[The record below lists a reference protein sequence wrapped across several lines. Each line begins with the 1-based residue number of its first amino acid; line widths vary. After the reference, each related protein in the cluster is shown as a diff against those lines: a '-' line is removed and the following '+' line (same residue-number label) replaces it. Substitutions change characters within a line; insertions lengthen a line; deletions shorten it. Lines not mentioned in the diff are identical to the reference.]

1 MENIR
6 LIKLAEEHLP
16 LVRQWRNSPDVRE
29 NMYTNHQI
37 NDEEHRGWFESV
49 KKDPRKEYF
58 VFELDSQLC
67 GVIGFVDIDLVSR
80 SASWSFY
87 SGDTTRR
94 GLGSLMEVAAL
105 DYAFDVLK
113 IQKLSCEVL
122 EFNDSVIKFHKKHG
136 FKIEGVFVKQYFRDG
151 VYFDIYRMAIF
162 DSDWAVCREEVRSR
176 KKNNRAPG
184 SCYSKNFTITSEQV
198 DSFVLLTGGEG
209 EARLNEASPENPT
222 IAGSVVQGLLA
233 GLILPHLF
241 DALFSGE
248 VATYLDQS
256 FSFLGPVCPNK
267 PLQADVTVVSKVG
280 GRILVETTISNVDS
294 GSIIIK
300 GEVTF
305 FIPTQT
311 NQSKANSI

>member
-6 LIKLAEEHLP
+6 LIKLAQGHLP

-58 VFELDSQLC
+58 VFELDGQLC
-67 GVIGFVDIDLVSR
+67 GVIGFVDIDVLSR
-80 SASWSFY
+80 TASWSFY
-87 SGDTTRR
+87 SGDPTRR
-94 GLGSLMEVAAL
+94 GIGSLMEVAAL

-122 EFNDSVIKFHKKHG
+122 EFNEPVIKFHKKHG
-136 FKIEGVFVKQYFRDG
+136 FKIEGLFVKQYFRDG
-151 VYFDIYRMAIF
+151 RYFDIYRMAIF
-162 DSDWAVCREEVRSR
+162 DSDWTECREEVRSQ
-176 KKNNRAPG
+176 KKNSVAPG
-184 SCYSKNFTITSEQV
+184 TSYSHSFTITSKQV

-209 EARLNEASPENPT
+209 GALLNEASTENPV
-222 IAGSVVQGLLA
+222 IAESIVQGLLA
-233 GLILPHLF
+233 GLILPHVF

-256 FSFLGPVCPNK
+256 FSFISPVCANK
-267 PLQADVTVVSKVG
+267 SLQADVIVASKVG
-280 GRILVETTISNVDS
+280 GRILVETTIANMDS
-294 GSIIIK
+294 GLPLVK
-300 GEVTF
+300 GEATF

-311 NQSKANSI
+311 KRSKVNSI